1 MSVTVAQALRAAA
14 VRLTEAGVPDA
25 ARDARLLMAE
35 ALRVSPDRL
44 TPMASDILPGEAGDR
59 LEPMIASRAGRHPVS
74 HILGRR
80 AFWGRDFTVTPDVLD
95 PRPET
100 EILIERA
107 LAGPAR
113 RRLLDLGTGSG
124 AILVT
129 LLAEWPEARG
139 IGTDMS
145 DAALTVAAGNA
156 RRHGVEGRADFRRA
170 DWFDGI
176 DGQFDLIVSNP
187 PYIPQADLGGLAPE
201 VRLHEPAMALSPG
214 PEGLEACRRIADG
227 LARALAPSGR
237 ALIEIGAGQG
247 EAARA
252 VFASAGIGPV
262 VLHPDFDGRD
272 RVVEIRRSECESS

>member
-44 TPMASDILPGEAGDR
+44 TLMASDSLTGEAGDR
-59 LEPMIASRAGRHPVS
+59 LEAMIIARSARHPVS

-107 LAGPAR
+107 LQGPAP

-124 AILVT
+124 AILLT
-129 LLAEWPEARG
+129 LLASMESTKAE
-139 IGTDMS
+139 
-145 DAALTVAAGNA
+145 VA
-156 RRHGVEGRADFRRA
+156 
-170 DWFDGI
+170 
-176 DGQFDLIVSNP
+176 
-187 PYIPQADLGGLAPE
+187 
-201 VRLHEPAMALSPG
+201 
-214 PEGLEACRRIADG
+214 
-227 LARALAPSGR
+227 
-237 ALIEIGAGQG
+237 
-247 EAARA
+247 
-252 VFASAGIGPV
+252 
-262 VLHPDFDGRD
+262 
-272 RVVEIRRSECESS
+272 

>member
-1 MSVTVAQALRAAA
+1 MSVTVAEALRAAA
-14 VRLTEAGVPDA
+14 ARLTEAGVPDA
-25 ARDARLLMAE
+25 ARDARRLMAE

-44 TPMASDILPGEAGDR
+44 TLMASDGLTGEAGDR
-59 LEPMIASRAGRHPVS
+59 LEAMIVARSARHPVS
-74 HILGRR
+74 RIFGRR

-107 LAGPAR
+107 LAGPAPR
-113 RRLLDLGTGSG
+113 RFLDLGTGSG

-145 DAALTVAAGNA
+145 DAALIVAAGNA

-170 DWFDGI
+170 DWFDGTC
-176 DGQFDLIVSNP
+176 GQFDLIVSNP
-187 PYIPQADLGGLAPE
+187 PYIPEAEISGLAPE
-201 VRLHEPAMALSPG
+201 VRLYEPVMALSPG
-214 PEGLEACRRIADG
+214 PEGLEACRRIAHG
-227 LARALAPSGR
+227 LARALVPGGR

-247 EAARA
+247 ESARA
-252 VFASAGIGPV
+252 VFEAAGAGPV
-262 VLHPDFDGRD
+262 MLHPDLDGRD
-272 RVVEIRRSECESS
+272 RVVEIRRVECDST